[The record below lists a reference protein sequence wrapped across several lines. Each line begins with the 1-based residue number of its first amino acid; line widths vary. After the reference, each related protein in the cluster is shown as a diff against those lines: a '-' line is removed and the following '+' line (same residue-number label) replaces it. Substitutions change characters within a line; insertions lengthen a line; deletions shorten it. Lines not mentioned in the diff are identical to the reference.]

1 MQTKVTSLKRCVL
14 VEVSGRVDSDTAPQL
29 REELNKITDADNYK
43 IVMDCSK
50 LDFISSAG
58 MWVLVNAQKRCKRF
72 NRGEVVLADIPKK
85 IYDILDLA
93 GFDEVFKFFKSTAE
107 AVGYF

>member
-14 VEVSGRVDSDTAPQL
+14 VEVSGRVDSDTAPLL

-50 LDFISSAG
+50 LEFISSAG
-58 MWVLVNAQKRCKRF
+58 MWVLVNVQKRCKRF
-72 NRGEVVLADIPKK
+72 NRGEVVLADTPKK
-85 IYDILDLA
+85 VYEILDLA
-93 GFDEVFKFFKSTAE
+93 GFDEVFKFFESTAE